1 MNKFTYRLLNKLL
14 HYFDLNLIRNSTLS
28 ALKFDKINLKEQL
41 RILNLIKKVRN
52 QNLSADLRSKCE
64 DLILTGSVK
73 SQDLQDI
80 KAYILCNEKQ
90 NGFYVEFGADDGI
103 KNSNTFLLNK
113 LFGWKGILA
122 EPNPDVFEQCK
133 TNRKTDL
140 CLNDLIFNKTGVD
153 IDFCISGQL
162 STINDYVE
170 NDNMQTDR
178 KNNSTKVIKL
188 KTKTLLDVLV
198 ENNAPS
204 IIDFLSIDTEGS
216 EFEILAAFD
225 FNKYRVNV
233 ICFEHNN
240 NIVQKEKLQNLLII
254 NGYSEVVFEDNSI
267 DSFFKLMK

>member
-1 MNKFTYRLLNKLL
+1 MRKIFALLNKLIRL
-14 HYFDLNLIRNSTLS
+14 FGFYLIKKSTLKD
-28 ALKFDKINLKEQL
+28 LLQYKLNHKEQL
-41 RILNLIKKVRN
+41 RILHLIKKVRKL
-52 QNLSADLRSKCE
+52 NLSADLRSKCE

-103 KNSNTFLLNK
+103 KNSNTFLLNQN
-113 LFGWKGILA
+113 FAWKGILA

-133 TNRKTDL
+133 TNRKSDL
-140 CLNDLIFNKTGVD
+140 CLNDLIYNKTGMDV
-153 IDFCISGQL
+153 DFCISGQL
-162 STINDYVE
+162 STINGYVE
-170 NDNMQTDR
+170 NDNMETVR
-178 KNNSTKVIKL
+178 KNNSTKTIKL
-188 KTKTLLDVLV
+188 KTKTLLDVLT

-216 EFEILAAFD
+216 EFEILSAFD
-225 FNKYRVNV
+225 FKKYNINV

-240 NIVQKEKLQNLLII
+240 NIIQKEKIQMLLMN

-267 DSFFKLMK
+267 DCFFKLNI